1 MLGLLLIALTAA
13 VSAVQYTTEETEKKV
28 STNISILYKCDV
40 CKGYRHIDDADMT
53 VQSIQARTTDV
64 KNKPLAG
71 WKPGDALVMSASI
84 EGTFC
89 PQCKANGATANNST
103 RHSLRDSTMIS
114 SKATATLP
122 SANRFCRIFSLE
134 EICMMPR
141 RKGLLCV
148 LLRPKIVSNTRSII
162 CVRALRNQ
170 IPNWMNF

>member
-148 LLRPKIVSNTRSII
+148 LLRPPPPRLEESHAKEQASEES
-162 CVRALRNQ
+162 Q
-170 IPNWMNF
+170 

>member
-1 MLGLLLIALTAA
+1 MLGLLIALTAA

-84 EGTFC
+84 EGTFARSVR
-89 PQCKANGATANNST
+89 QMARQQTTVQGI
-103 RHSLRDSTMIS
+103 L
-114 SKATATLP
+114 
-122 SANRFCRIFSLE
+122 CRTQ
-134 EICMMPR
+134 R
-141 RKGLLCV
+141 
-148 LLRPKIVSNTRSII
+148 
-162 CVRALRNQ
+162 
-170 IPNWMNF
+170 

>member
-89 PQCKANGATANNST
+89 PQCKANGVQTPIRARTFSSVISDMTVQQKRVKFFPPLNSSFPM
-103 RHSLRDSTMIS
+103 RVKFVSRQ
-114 SKATATLP
+114 TATP
-122 SANRFCRIFSLE
+122 
-134 EICMMPR
+134 PR
-141 RKGLLCV
+141 RNTP
-148 LLRPKIVSNTRSII
+148 LRTVFRTTRSSS
-162 CVRALRNQ
+162 R
-170 IPNWMNF
+170 